1 MSGDIRISEGRIRY
15 YNPKLFLFEIKTD
28 SSKIPE
34 SITLSVSNEQP
45 TLIYSMMQH
54 TVQSVPAVAHG
65 CDITDSGICVTVN
78 ENAGCAVRLAVYDK
92 SGKVIAVSSAT
103 SRGVLAADMPEG
115 VAARRAEIFLW
126 NEDISPK
133 SKPVTLDFE

>member
-1 MSGDIRISEGRIRY
+1 
-15 YNPKLFLFEIKTD
+15 
-28 SSKIPE
+28 
-34 SITLSVSNEQP
+34 
-45 TLIYSMMQH
+45 MMQH

-103 SRGVLAADMPEG
+103 SRGVLAADMPEELRNEKLAG
-115 VAARRAEIFLW
+115 WKRAVRCALAWAE
-126 NEDISPK
+126 E
-133 SKPVTLDFE
+133 